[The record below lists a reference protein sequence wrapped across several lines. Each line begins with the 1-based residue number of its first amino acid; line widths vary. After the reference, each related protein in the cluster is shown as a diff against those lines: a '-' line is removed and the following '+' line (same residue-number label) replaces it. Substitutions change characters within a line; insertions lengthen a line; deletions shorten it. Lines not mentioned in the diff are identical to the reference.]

1 MPRQKQRETI
11 ILAAIEGFKSQ
22 KSRINQQIAELKSML
37 HGGNTNAATPSQ
49 GPGGRR
55 QLSAAARRRI
65 AQAQR
70 ERWRRVSGE
79 AGASTPATPEA
90 QKPKRRISKAGLRRI
105 IAATKRRWA
114 LKRAEA
120 ARAQVTAKRSTPVA
134 KKGGARKAG
143 SRGPSPMAK
152 TVKRAPVKRAT
163 KTAPAPAPTP
173 AQAAG

>member
-1 MPRQKQRETI
+1 MPRRKQRETI

-37 HGGNTNAATPSQ
+37 HGDNTNAATLSQ
-49 GPGGRR
+49 GPGRKR

-65 AQAQR
+65 ALAQR
-70 ERWRRVSGE
+70 ERWRRVRGE
-79 AGASTPATPEA
+79 ARASTPAAPEA
-90 QKPKRRISKAGLRRI
+90 AKAKRRISEAGLKRI

-120 ARAQVTAKRSTPVA
+120 AKAQAAAKRSTPVA
-134 KKGGARKAG
+134 QKGAARKAR
-143 SRGPSPMAK
+143 RGPSVRAK
-152 TVKRAPVKRAT
+152 AVRRAPIKRAT
-163 KTAPAPAPTP
+163 RTEPAPATAS